1 MKKIRKVLALALAIC
16 LAASLFAGCS
26 GKTTSSSDGP
36 VELKFL
42 FGGVGEMKDSE
53 MVWEEFNKEL
63 KNYMPNT
70 TVEFE
75 CIAYSEFAEKW
86 KLISAS
92 REAVDVVWMG
102 FTCAPLQ
109 EEVKKGSLM
118 ALDDLI
124 KDHTTDLTKELPE
137 WVFNLGKYNG
147 KTYFVPCYQ
156 MMTNLPGGFM
166 TQKELADKYDL
177 DWEAISKNMIE
188 KEGFLTREDF
198 KPFEEYLEKLK
209 QAGEL
214 RKGVAPSFLIAASR
228 MIGRVRS
235 HTGTI
240 AANAMIDMR
249 EDTYKVYDVNFDYD
263 NSEYYDMAA
272 DWFKKG
278 YIRKDIM
285 SITDRTVDE
294 NKEDGYVLWKNSCFE
309 GEGERLTSKHGFPIL
324 AFPFEKQLYVSA
336 GIPTTNLAVSSTAE
350 HPVEAIKFI
359 ELLNTEKGKKLYNM
373 LVYGIEGKHYKKIDD
388 NKIEWLE
395 SSAPGTSSDNNYGYD
410 DWALG
415 NTFNAYQTQY
425 DTEGWDE
432 FIKNEV
438 NGKAKPSLL
447 IGFSFDSKP
456 VSLEIAQYSAIEKEY
471 EYLIWGT
478 TKDYKKFIE
487 ERNKK
492 FKTAGCEKIVKEAQ
506 RQLDEW
512 IKTKK

>member
-1 MKKIRKVLALALAIC
+1 MKKIRKVLALALAVC

-26 GKTTSSSDGP
+26 GKKVSKSEGP
-36 VELKFL
+36 VELKFM
-42 FGGVGEMKDSE
+42 FGGVGEMKDCD

-63 KNYMPNT
+63 QNYLPNV
-70 TVEFE
+70 TVDFE
-75 CIAYSEFAEKW
+75 CLTYSEFAEKW
-86 KLISAS
+86 QLISAS

-102 FTCAPLQ
+102 FPCAPL
-109 EEVKKGSLM
+109 EKEVEQGSLM
-118 ALDDLI
+118 QLDELI
-124 KDHTTDLTKELPE
+124 KEHTTDLTKELPQ
-137 WVFNLGKYNG
+137 WVFDLGKVDG

-166 TQKELADKYDL
+166 TQQELADKYDF
-177 DWEAISKNMIE
+177 DYETISKTFME
-188 KEGFLTREDF
+188 KEGVLTREDF
-198 KPFEEYLEKLK
+198 KPIEDYLEKLK
-209 QAGEL
+209 EAGEL

-228 MIGRVRS
+228 MIGRIRT
-235 HTGTI
+235 HAGAI
-240 AANAMIDMR
+240 AANALIDQR
-249 EDTYKVYDVNFDYD
+249 EDSYKVYDAVFDYD
-263 NSEYYDMAA
+263 NTEYFEMAA

-285 SITDRTVDE
+285 SITDRTADE
-294 NKEDGYVLWKNSCFE
+294 NKENGYVLWKGSCFE
-309 GEGERLTSKHGFPIL
+309 GEGERLTEKHGFPIL

-336 GIPTTNLAVSSTAE
+336 GVPTTNLSVSSTSE
-350 HPVEAIKFI
+350 HPVEAIKLI

-395 SSAPGTSSDNNYGYD
+395 NEAPGISSDNNYGYD

-415 NTFNAYQTQY
+415 NTFNAYQTQF

-432 FIKNEV
+432 YIKNEV
-438 NGKAKPSLL
+438 NAKAIPSRL
-447 IGFSFDSKP
+447 IGFSFDMKP
-456 VSLEIAQYSAIEKEY
+456 VNLEIAQYNAIEKEY

-492 FKTAGCEKIVKEAQ
+492 FKAAGSDKIVEEAQ

-512 IKTKK
+512 VKSKK

>member
-1 MKKIRKVLALALAIC
+1 
-16 LAASLFAGCS
+16 
-26 GKTTSSSDGP
+26 
-36 VELKFL
+36 
-42 FGGVGEMKDSE
+42 
-53 MVWEEFNKEL
+53 
-63 KNYMPNT
+63 
-70 TVEFE
+70 
-75 CIAYSEFAEKW
+75 
-86 KLISAS
+86 
-92 REAVDVVWMG
+92 
-102 FTCAPLQ
+102 
-109 EEVKKGSLM
+109 
-118 ALDDLI
+118 
-124 KDHTTDLTKELPE
+124 
-137 WVFNLGKYNG
+137 
-147 KTYFVPCYQ
+147 
-156 MMTNLPGGFM
+156 
-166 TQKELADKYDL
+166 
-177 DWEAISKNMIE
+177 
-188 KEGFLTREDF
+188 
-198 KPFEEYLEKLK
+198 
-209 QAGEL
+209 
-214 RKGVAPSFLIAASR
+214 
-228 MIGRVRS
+228 
-235 HTGTI
+235 
-240 AANAMIDMR
+240 
-249 EDTYKVYDVNFDYD
+249 
-263 NSEYYDMAA
+263 
-272 DWFKKG
+272 
-278 YIRKDIM
+278 M